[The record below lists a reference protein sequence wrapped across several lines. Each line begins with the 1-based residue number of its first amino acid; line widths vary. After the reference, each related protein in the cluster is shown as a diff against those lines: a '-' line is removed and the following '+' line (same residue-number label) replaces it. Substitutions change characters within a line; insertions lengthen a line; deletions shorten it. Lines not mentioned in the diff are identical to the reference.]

1 MPNALDN
8 SGFIGMTITASFML
22 FFIMTM
28 YLVAND
34 QCEKHG
40 REKILESLTST
51 RLAIFGIGYITT
63 LFFNMVLSSY
73 LFRNASLLTVSNS
86 TFAYFFGLVAPL
98 FAFLNWF
105 PNMVGIFEN
114 TIGIAIV
121 KWISSLNYDSIVKI
135 FKLKTKGI
143 PEIPM
148 DFIIPTLSVFNYDKI
163 IEEMK
168 QKTGHYTINL
178 NGYCSPSGET
188 LENSN
193 YKTFL
198 RDVFNLCLA
207 KHTIGHMIW
216 YLISVSLVVL
226 LTYEDQRNV
235 LTVE

>member
-1 MPNALDN
+1 MPNALEN
-8 SGFIGMTITASFML
+8 GGFIGITITASFML
-22 FFIMTM
+22 FFVMTM

-40 REKILESLTST
+40 REHIIHFLTST

-63 LFFNMVLSSY
+63 LLFNMVLSSY
-73 LFRNASLLTVSNS
+73 LFRNASFLTVSNS

-114 TIGIAIV
+114 TIGITIV
-121 KWISSLNYDSIVKI
+121 KWISSLNYKSIVEV
-135 FKLKTKGI
+135 FKLKADGVPI
-143 PEIPM
+143 IPM
-148 DFIIPTLSVFNYDKI
+148 DFIIPTLSVFDYDTK
-163 IEEMK
+163 IEEMNK
-168 QKTGHYTINL
+168 KTGIYTINL

-188 LENSN
+188 VEKSN

-198 RDVFNLCLA
+198 RDVFSLCLA
-207 KHTIGHMIW
+207 KHTIGHMAW
-216 YLISVSLVVL
+216 YLVSVSLVVL
-226 LTYEDQRNV
+226 LSYGDQRNS